1 MQGRNND
8 PRVGARKPIRVQ
20 RCRNTASGDRE
31 EIFVPRITPRRS
43 SEESRLKRGE
53 SSLMSDFF
61 FFLSS
66 LFSFFLDETKR
77 SKIIS
82 IPLRLRGGCNNNE
95 TSRTIRGGNRAC
107 ISLSLPLDRVLRPI
121 EISLIEPGIKWKVS
135 TIRLKVLCDNPC
147 RVAID

>member
-20 RCRNTASGDRE
+20 RCRNTASGDLE
-31 EIFVPRITPRRS
+31 EIFVPRITPRKNLVLNEVNPRFDV
-43 SEESRLKRGE
+43 R
-53 SSLMSDFF
+53 F
-61 FFLSS
+61 FFLSFLS
-66 LFSFFLDETKR
+66 FFFFLDETKR

-135 TIRLKVLCDNPC
+135 MIRLKALCDNPC